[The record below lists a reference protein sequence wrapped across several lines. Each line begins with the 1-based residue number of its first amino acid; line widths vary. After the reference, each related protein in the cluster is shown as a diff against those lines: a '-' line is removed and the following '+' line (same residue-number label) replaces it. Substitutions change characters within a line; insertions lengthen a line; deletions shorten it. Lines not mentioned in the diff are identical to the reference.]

1 MSTLHHD
8 AFDANLLGVDP
19 DFCIHVSPKLH
30 DQNDVDLLASLM
42 GLDGSKLRLPAE
54 PADRPVRD
62 LQRFARF
69 QS

>member
-8 AFDANLLGVDP
+8 AFDANLLGP
-19 DFCIHVSPKLH
+19 DFRIHVSPKLH
-30 DQNDVDLLASLM
+30 DQNDVDLLASLK
-42 GLDGSKLRLPAE
+42 GLDGSKPRLPAE

-62 LQRFARF
+62 LLEQRIPRF